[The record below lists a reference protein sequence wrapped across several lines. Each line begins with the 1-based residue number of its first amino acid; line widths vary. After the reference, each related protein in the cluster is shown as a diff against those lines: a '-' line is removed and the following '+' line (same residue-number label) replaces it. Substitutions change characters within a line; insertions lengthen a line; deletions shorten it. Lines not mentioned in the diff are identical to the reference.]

1 MLGRTDRRLR
11 MVALLVVFAVFGSAT
26 MLRLGY
32 WQVVAA
38 PDLVDK
44 AIDTM
49 APPPRLTLARAEIVD
64 RDGVTLA
71 QSATFDRLDANPR
84 DIPAERRA
92 DIVATLT
99 EHP

>member
-11 MVALLVVFAVFGSAT
+11 MVALLVVFALFGSAT

-38 PDLVDK
+38 PDLVAR

-49 APPPRLTLARAEIVD
+49 APPD
-64 RDGVTLA
+64 RRSRRPVPT
-71 QSATFDRLDANPR
+71 SSIATG
-84 DIPAERRA
+84 
-92 DIVATLT
+92 
-99 EHP
+99 